1 MKSKKRILYFFMFL
15 PLAVTLIALLFL
27 PDQIPAH
34 YGWNHQVDRWGS
46 KYETLLMPL
55 ITILMGFFMIGISK
69 FSSQYEKNGQNN
81 QNVSLTAG
89 ILTVILFNLM
99 TYYFLY
105 MAFNSV
111 ENLSLMSIDIF
122 QLLFMAL
129 GIMLIIIGNV
139 MPKVRMNSLFGL
151 RTSWSMKNEIA
162 WKKSQRF
169 GGISFMIVGLLMIMI
184 SIFTTGWLCFLL
196 SIGALI
202 VSLPFDVYYSY
213 KAAKESENQ

>member
-1 MKSKKRILYFFMFL
+1 
-15 PLAVTLIALLFL
+15 
-27 PDQIPAH
+27 
-34 YGWNHQVDRWGS
+34 
-46 KYETLLMPL
+46 
-55 ITILMGFFMIGISK
+55 
-69 FSSQYEKNGQNN
+69 
-81 QNVSLTAG
+81 
-89 ILTVILFNLM
+89 
-99 TYYFLY
+99 
-105 MAFNSV
+105 
-111 ENLSLMSIDIF
+111 MSIDIF

-184 SIFTTGWLCFLL
+184 SIFTKGWLCFLL
-196 SIGALI
+196 SIGVLI